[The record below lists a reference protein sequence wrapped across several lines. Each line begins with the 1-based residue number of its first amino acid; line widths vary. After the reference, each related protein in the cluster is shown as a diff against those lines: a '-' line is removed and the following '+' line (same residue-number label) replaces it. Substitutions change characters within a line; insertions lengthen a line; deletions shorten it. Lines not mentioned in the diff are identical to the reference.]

1 MTDLSIK
8 YIEDRM
14 DKIETKIDNILE
26 KFEQLE
32 NKYVTR
38 LEFKAVAWVFGVV
51 VAAIWVI
58 LSIIKFK

>member
-1 MTDLSIK
+1 LV
-8 YIEDRM
+8 
-14 DKIETKIDNILE
+14 
-26 KFEQLE
+26 KFEALE

-38 LEFKAVAWVFGVV
+38 LEFKAVASVFWVV